1 MRDLSLHIL
10 DIAENSIRAEAKDI
24 KISIIE
30 NGILKCSIR
39 DNGKGMDEET
49 MKMALDPFFT
59 TKSERKKKI
68 GLGLPLLKQNA
79 EMCDGFFKIE
89 SVKDSGTTVSWSIN
103 KHHIDALPLGDIAET
118 IWSLMT
124 FNEDRN
130 IIYTH
135 SVKNRDIVIDSRDIK
150 DVFAGLPLKDPE
162 VYMAIRSYI
171 IEQISNL
178 KNQEDLK

>member
-1 MRDLSLHIL
+1 
-10 DIAENSIRAEAKDI
+10 
-24 KISIIE
+24 
-30 NGILKCSIR
+30 
-39 DNGKGMDEET
+39 
-49 MKMALDPFFT
+49 
-59 TKSERKKKI
+59 
-68 GLGLPLLKQNA
+68 
-79 EMCDGFFKIE
+79 MCDGFFKID

-103 KHHIDALPLGDIAET
+103 KHNIDALPLGDIAET

-135 SVKNRDIVIDSRDIK
+135 SVKNMDIVIDSRDIK
-150 DVFAGLPLKDPE
+150 DVFAGLPLNDPE
-162 VYMAIRSYI
+162 VSMAIRSYI

>member
-10 DIAENSIRAEAKDI
+10 DIAENSIRAQASEI
-24 KISIIE
+24 KITIFE
-30 NGILKCSIR
+30 NGMFKCSIE

-59 TKSERKKKI
+59 TKSERKKKV

-79 EMCDGFFKIE
+79 EMCDGFFKID
-89 SVKDSGTTVSWSIN
+89 SVQGKGTKVSWSIN

-118 IWSLMT
+118 LWSLIT

-130 IIYTH
+130 VIYSH
-135 SVKNRDIVIDSRDIK
+135 SVKNRQISVESREIK
-150 DVFAGLPLKDPE
+150 EVFAGLPLNDPE
-162 VYMAIRSYI
+162 VSTAIKEYVK
-171 IEQISNL
+171 EQISNL